1 MGPLILRLVGLAALL
16 ASPALVA
23 SALAAPQRVASLNL
37 CTDEL
42 VLLLADR
49 DQLVSV
55 TKLGADARETR
66 LAPRAAGLHRN
77 NGRME
82 SVAGLV
88 PDLVITGGGANRY
101 AAEMARRMGTRV
113 VDVPPPTSI
122 DEIRRNVRTVAAA
135 LAQPARGEAV
145 IAHLDARLGAVPSR
159 QQRAVLLSGG
169 GYTVR
174 PDGLSAGL
182 ARHAGLAQQSYPSE
196 RVALDRLLAAPP
208 AVIVVTRYRAGQA
221 SLHQMWLAH
230 PALKRLPA
238 STRLLEIDGRSWT
251 CLGPLVA
258 DDVAQLRERLQ

>member
-1 MGPLILRLVGLAALL
+1 VGPLVLRLVGLAALL
-16 ASPALVA
+16 ASPAA
-23 SALAAPQRVASLNL
+23 AAPQRVASLNL

-49 DQLVSV
+49 RQLVSV
-55 TKLGADARETR
+55 TRLGADPQETP

-77 NGRME
+77 NGRLE

-101 AAEMARRMGTRV
+101 AAELARRMGTRV
-113 VDVPPPTSI
+113 VDVPPPTSLA
-122 DEIRRNVRTVAAA
+122 ELRRNVRTVAAA
-135 LAQPARGEAV
+135 LGRPARGEALV
-145 IAHLDARLGAVPSR
+145 RHVDAQLGRPPARPR
-159 QQRAVLLSGG
+159 RAVLLSGG

-174 PDGLSAGL
+174 PDSLAAEL
-182 ARHAGLAQQSYPSE
+182 ARHAGLAQQAFPAE
-196 RVALDRLLAAPP
+196 RVALDRLIADPP
-208 AVIVVTRYRAGQA
+208 DVIVVTRYRARQA

-238 STRLLEIDGRSWT
+238 RTRLVEIDGRSWT

-258 DDVAQLRERLQ
+258 DDVARLRARLM

>member
-16 ASPALVA
+16 AS
-23 SALAAPQRVASLNL
+23 SAAAAPQRVASLNL

-42 VLLLADR
+42 VLLLADKA
-49 DQLVSV
+49 QLASV

-66 LAPRAAGLHRN
+66 LAHRAAGLHRN

-101 AAEMARRMGTRV
+101 AAEIARRMGTRV
-113 VDVPPPTSI
+113 VDVPPPETI
-122 DEIRRNVRTVAAA
+122 GELRRNIRTVAAA
-135 LAQPARGEAV
+135 LAQPARGEALV
-145 IAHLDARLGAVPSR
+145 AHVNAALGAVPAR
-159 QQRAVLLSGG
+159 QRSAVLLSGG

-174 PDGLSAGL
+174 PDGLSAAL
-182 ARHAGLAQQSYPSE
+182 ARHAGLAQQAYPSQ
-196 RVALDRLLAAPP
+196 RVALDRLIAAPP
-208 AVIVVTRYRAGQA
+208 EVIVITRYRAGQA

-238 STRLLEIDGRSWT
+238 STRILEIDGRSWT

-258 DDVAQLRERLQ
+258 DDVARLRTRLM

>member
-16 ASPALVA
+16 ASPAT
-23 SALAAPQRVASLNL
+23 AAPQRVASLNL

-42 VLLLADR
+42 VLLLADKA
-49 DQLVSV
+49 QLVSV

-66 LAPRAAGLHRN
+66 LAHRAAGLHRN

-101 AAEMARRMGTRV
+101 AAEIARRIGTRV
-113 VDVPPPTSI
+113 VDVPPPTTI
-122 DEIRRNVRTVAAA
+122 AELRRNVRTVAAA
-135 LAQPARGEAV
+135 LEKPARGETL
-145 IAHLDARLGAVPSR
+145 IAHLDARLGTMPAR
-159 QQRAVLLSGG
+159 QRSAVLLSGG

-174 PDGLSAGL
+174 ADGLAATL
-182 ARHAGLAQQSYPSE
+182 TRYAGLAQQAYPSE
-196 RVALDRLLAAPP
+196 RVGLDRLLAAPP
-208 AVIVVTRYRAGQA
+208 EVIVITRYRAGQA

-238 STRLLEIDGRSWT
+238 STRIIEIDGRSWT
-251 CLGPLVA
+251 CLGPLVV
-258 DDVAQLRERLQ
+258 DDVVALRARLL